1 MVMASA
7 QLAEVLR
14 HIHQIA
20 GKPDD
25 DWNDTQLLQ
34 CFLERGDESAFRLL
48 VERHGGMVLSVCR
61 NVLRQHQDAEDTFQ
75 ATFLVLAR
83 NAASIRQGTALASW
97 LYGVAYRTAL
107 KARSQMCKRQQHE
120 RRAGKVAETRPDLDL
135 AWRELQAVLSEEV
148 NRLADKY
155 RTPFVLCCLEG
166 LSKGEAA
173 RKLGWKEG
181 TVSGRLAEAR
191 KRLQQRL
198 SRRGL
203 TLAAALCAGAWGA
216 AATAAV
222 PKSLMRSTVQAA
234 LGLAAGQAASGVAPA
249 PVAALV
255 EGVTRTMWG
264 SKVELLSVLV
274 LLAGLVGAGVGSH
287 FLRASANPAL
297 EDEAPAATA
306 KKAEKPPDEK
316 PAVKED
322 KVAVTGRVLDP
333 DGKPVAGARVFMPG
347 SVWGQAE
354 KTDRPLAENGG
365 GTDGRFRLTMRRS
378 DLVKGRSLVATA
390 AGYGLDW
397 KAADGLGGKEITFQL
412 SRELPIE
419 GRVLDLQGRPVK
431 GVSVHVQEVAAA
443 SEGDFDAVLKSIQ
456 RDGNRVFS
464 HPLRAVYMA
473 ADSGVIPPTKTNE
486 AGRFR
491 ITGVGAERVAELR
504 VEGPT
509 IEHQSIYVLTRPG
522 VNIEKLL
529 KNVPNRIGIPLQ
541 LPAIYGPTFDH
552 AANATRPITG
562 VVRDRA
568 TGKPV
573 ADVWIN
579 GSAPNS
585 WWENY
590 VRAKTDREGR
600 YRLIGLR
607 KARSYHLSV
616 WGLQQNYLQA
626 GKNVGDREGL
636 EPITQDFELIRG
648 VRVRGRI
655 TDTTTGKPVPAALW
669 YIPLADNKAF
679 AMMPSKDSSLFGGLG
694 HRTEKDGSYSL
705 LALPGPGLIKVRA
718 EIEGENPYT
727 QAALDP
733 VDKSRANSTDPDEGL
748 GITFI
753 GVGGVIETLFG
764 HNAYRIIDPAP
775 EAESVTC
782 DMQFDRGQTRI
793 GVVLDSDGNK
803 PTGVRA
809 GGLTA
814 MGGNRTLTDSSF
826 TVLALNPGQPRLIV
840 FAHRERKLVGHLRL
854 SADAKEPVQ
863 VRLQPGVALTGRL
876 LDEDGK
882 PLPGVTVSA
891 GYRSNATRWLSDEIS
906 SSHPVVS
913 DADGRFRVEAIFP
926 GMQFGLGLR
935 KGNRFLVTDEKYQ
948 TMTLK
953 AGTRDLG
960 DITAKPFR
968 PQ

>member
-1 MVMASA
+1 MAGA

-14 HIHQIA
+14 HLHHFA

-25 DWNDTQLLQ
+25 WNDAQLLQ
-34 CFLERGDESAFRLL
+34 CFLERRDESAFRIL

-61 NVLRQHQDAEDTFQ
+61 NVLRQQQDAEDAFQ

-107 KARSQMCKRQQHE
+107 KARSQMIKRQQHE
-120 RRAGKVAETRPDLDL
+120 RRAGKVTETRADLDL

-148 NRLADKY
+148 NRLAEKY
-155 RTPFVLCCLEG
+155 RAPFVLCCLEG
-166 LSKGEAA
+166 MSKAEVA

-216 AATAAV
+216 GATAAV

-234 LGLAAGQAASGVAPA
+234 LGVAAGQAASGVVPA

-255 EGVTRTMWG
+255 EGVTRTMLV
-264 SKVELLSVLV
+264 SKVKLLSVVALV
-274 LLAGLVGAGVGSH
+274 AGLVVAGVSSH
-287 FLRASANPAL
+287 VLRASANATV
-297 EDEAPAATA
+297 ENKASAPTA
-306 KKAEKPPDEK
+306 REAEKPPEEK
-316 PAVKED
+316 SLIKED
-322 KVAVTGRVLDP
+322 MVAVLGRVLDP

-347 SVWGQAE
+347 SVWGRTERA
-354 KTDRPLAENGG
+354 DRPLAENGG
-365 GTDGRFRLTMRRS
+365 GTDGRFRLTMKRS

-397 KAADGLGGKEITFQL
+397 KAADSLGEKEITFRL
-412 SRELPIE
+412 CRELPIE

-431 GVSVHVQEVAAA
+431 GVSVHVQEVAAP
-443 SEGDFDAVLKSIQ
+443 ETGDFDAVLKSIQ

-473 ADSGVIPPTKTNE
+473 ADSGVIPPTKTDE
-486 AGRFR
+486 KGRFR

-504 VEGPT
+504 IEGPT
-509 IEHQSIYVLTRPG
+509 IEHQSIYILTRPG
-522 VNIEKLL
+522 VNVEKLV
-529 KNVPNRIGIPLQ
+529 KNAPDRIGGLMPL
-541 LPAIYGPTFDH
+541 PTIYGPTFDH
-552 AANATRPITG
+552 AANPTRPIVG

-607 KARSYHLSV
+607 KAPSYHLSV

-636 EPITQDFELIRG
+636 VPLTQDFELIRG

-655 TDTTTGKPVPAALW
+655 TDKTTGKPVPAALW

-679 AMMPSKDSSLFGGLG
+679 AMMPGKDSSLFGGLG
-694 HRTEKDGSYSL
+694 HRTE
-705 LALPGPGLIKVRA
+705 
-718 EIEGENPYT
+718 
-727 QAALDP
+727 
-733 VDKSRANSTDPDEGL
+733 
-748 GITFI
+748 
-753 GVGGVIETLFG
+753 
-764 HNAYRIIDPAP
+764 
-775 EAESVTC
+775 
-782 DMQFDRGQTRI
+782 
-793 GVVLDSDGNK
+793 
-803 PTGVRA
+803 
-809 GGLTA
+809 
-814 MGGNRTLTDSSF
+814 
-826 TVLALNPGQPRLIV
+826 
-840 FAHRERKLVGHLRL
+840 
-854 SADAKEPVQ
+854 
-863 VRLQPGVALTGRL
+863 
-876 LDEDGK
+876 
-882 PLPGVTVSA
+882 
-891 GYRSNATRWLSDEIS
+891 
-906 SSHPVVS
+906 
-913 DADGRFRVEAIFP
+913 
-926 GMQFGLGLR
+926 
-935 KGNRFLVTDEKYQ
+935 
-948 TMTLK
+948 
-953 AGTRDLG
+953 
-960 DITAKPFR
+960 
-968 PQ
+968 